1 MSATFPNVIY
11 FNNDHSFTPECT
23 KELLEKLACTWTCP
37 SNWEQLACEL
47 KKGHQHLIFHI
58 EMIERM
64 TMTVIDFLQAL
75 ETIRQ
80 FKNSLTSIVSVIIRK
95 QTPYQTVKQLK
106 KSGIIGIS
114 LDFRDWSA
122 DEVAEGTAYFLRGES
137 WWPRHIIDRL
147 PGANANP
154 AKVKSQGIVLTDRQQ
169 EVFNLVCRRG
179 LSNKKIAQTLKI
191 SESTVK
197 IHVSAILKSYGV
209 RSRTQLVVASSR
221 S

>member
-37 SNWEQLACEL
+37 SDWEQLACEL

-80 FKNSLTSIVSVIIRK
+80 FKNSRTLIVSAIIRK

-114 LDFRDWSA
+114 LDFRDWTA

-147 PGANANP
+147 PGAVHKT
-154 AKVKSQGIVLTDRQQ
+154 AKMPYIEFSLTSRQQ
-169 EVFNLVCRRG
+169 EVFNLVCQRG

-209 RSRTQLVVASSR
+209 RSRTQLVLASR
-221 S
+221 

>member
-37 SNWEQLACEL
+37 SDWEQLACEL

-80 FKNSLTSIVSVIIRK
+80 FRNSRTLIVSAIIRK

-114 LDFRDWSA
+114 LDFRDWTA

-137 WWPRHIIDRL
+137 WWPRHILDRL
-147 PGANANP
+147 PGAVHKT
-154 AKVKSQGIVLTDRQQ
+154 AKMPSIEFSLTSRQQ
-169 EVFNLVCRRG
+169 EVFNLVCQRG

-197 IHVSAILKSYGV
+197 IHVSAILKTYGV
-209 RSRTQLVVASSR
+209 RSRTQLVLASR
-221 S
+221 